1 MPSKSISRS
10 ADIETSNSITFFFQP
25 AAMAFGSI
33 TTKDVMSL
41 LIQSAFT
48 AVFRSQQGSGT
59 TVWEVRS
66 KQDSTVGKDFEG
78 HREYF
83 VNYSSFG
90 NVLVGLMRMYSN
102 ESKVLVLALAAWG
115 RSNHMIAGRCLQGPD

>member
-1 MPSKSISRS
+1 
-10 ADIETSNSITFFFQP
+10 
-25 AAMAFGSI
+25 MAFGSI

-48 AVFRSQQGSGT
+48 AVFSSQRGSGT

-66 KQDSTVGKDFEG
+66 KQDSTVGRYFEG

-90 NVLVGLMRMYSN
+90 MTEGESGNVVKRVN
-102 ESKVLVLALAAWG
+102 EG
-115 RSNHMIAGRCLQGPD
+115 RSDGGKKFLERKMLMENLCTTGNRCSVLIA